1 MLEKKNLDTCI
12 FLKVDNVNNLKY
24 FFIAFV
30 SYVHRLISSIR
41 QIITIDCTFL
51 KGKLKKKLC
60 SLRQHLMITINFI
73 MLYIISVTV

>member
-1 MLEKKNLDTCI
+1 MVMLEKKNLDTCI

-30 SYVHRLISSIR
+30 SYVHILISSIR

-51 KGKLKKKLC
+51 KGKLKKKTLF
-60 SLRQHLMITINFI
+60 LATTLDDNN
-73 MLYIISVTV
+73 

>member
-30 SYVHRLISSIR
+30 SYVHILISSIR

-51 KGKLKKKLC
+51 KGKLKKKTLF
-60 SLRQHLMITINFI
+60 LATTLDDNN
-73 MLYIISVTV
+73 